1 MIFDRPFLEGLDLG
15 STFLEAAVFE
25 HALIV
30 TKFGVAS
37 TIRLHER
44 MKVEQGRVEQ
54 GGGGVEEGYGSRLGQ
69 KEVAF
74 AIASGG
80 KEKETEEDVWYDDGR
95 QTSYKQ
101 GVGSGRKTKRAR
113 VQRCVQVFLRCKL
126 WTKVS
131 SGSIESE
138 AEVQRDLFVSVWVD
152 RDRES
157 LRSSNVDEDTGGGI
171 GGGGVKNGDSASAN
185 LRAADEHADDFV
197 GWTGKSAFS
206 PDACSEIPHVL
217 FMYCTLP
224 PSS

>member
-1 MIFDRPFLEGLDLG
+1 VFSQARVGAVITEMGLVYREYQQEFGKQHAGNDNALRLYDKALETPQKDQTEQRQKPTKIVRRQHVHHSLSHSRSNQTENKHLPF
-15 STFLEAAVFE
+15 S
-25 HALIV
+25 
-30 TKFGVAS
+30 
-37 TIRLHER
+37 
-44 MKVEQGRVEQ
+44 
-54 GGGGVEEGYGSRLGQ
+54 
-69 KEVAF
+69 
-74 AIASGG
+74 
-80 KEKETEEDVWYDDGR
+80 
-95 QTSYKQ
+95 
-101 GVGSGRKTKRAR
+101 VGSGRKTKRAR